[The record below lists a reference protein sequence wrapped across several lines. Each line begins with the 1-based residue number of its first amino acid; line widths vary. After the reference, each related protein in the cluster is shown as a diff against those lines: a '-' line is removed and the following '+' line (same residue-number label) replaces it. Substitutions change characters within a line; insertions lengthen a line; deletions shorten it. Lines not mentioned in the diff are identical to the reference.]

1 MSLQCSPAKLKS
13 EWSVPGIM
21 PAVQGRVRNVLPGA
35 MAARRSMPFCP
46 RTRRGRPGTMC
57 EVQLLAAINTIGR
70 LPCLEI
76 RVRGDML
83 EYPAG
88 SGRLVRSGETVTVD
102 GPFAAWRICLRMRQR
117 RWPGFE
123 PTDPQL
129 LAYWAAFIA
138 YTDR

>member
-1 MSLQCSPAKLKS
+1 MFPGKIEVRMVGAGHHAGSTGSRAQRAAGCDGGSPIDA
-13 EWSVPGIM
+13 
-21 PAVQGRVRNVLPGA
+21 VLPA
-35 MAARRSMPFCP
+35 YAPRS
-46 RTRRGRPGTMC
+46 TRN